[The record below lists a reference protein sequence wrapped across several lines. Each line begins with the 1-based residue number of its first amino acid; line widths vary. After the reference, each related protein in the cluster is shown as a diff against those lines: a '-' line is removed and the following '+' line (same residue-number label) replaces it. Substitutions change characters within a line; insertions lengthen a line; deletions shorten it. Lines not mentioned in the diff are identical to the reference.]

1 MKTLLRGRLLD
12 FHGDPE
18 TDTNTHRWIEDGAIL
33 IEHGRIVAS
42 GPFSDMDGRGARM
55 VDHRPHI
62 LMPGFIDAHIHFPQV
77 QVVASWGEQLL
88 DWLNSYV
95 FPEEGRF
102 CDAAH
107 AQRMAEFIL
116 DEFSRNGTTTALA
129 FGSSH
134 AMSVDALMAA
144 AEARNMCLV
153 AGKTM
158 MDRNAPDSV
167 LDTAQSSYDDS
178 EALIARWHGR
188 GRLAYAITPR
198 FAITSTQGQL
208 EAAGAL
214 AREHPDCIVQT
225 HLSENLA
232 EIAYT
237 LSLYPKAR
245 DYLDIY
251 ESVGL
256 LSPRLHLAHAIHLEE
271 REIER
276 MAESGARAVHCP
288 TSNLFLGS
296 GLFAGRTLEG
306 RGIVSAIA
314 TDIGAGTS
322 YSMLR
327 TLAAAYDVR
336 QLRGD
341 KLGILAGFH
350 KATRG
355 NALALGLAHDI
366 GTLADG
372 SAADIVVLDPAATPA
387 MALRAERARCLED
400 ELFILQT
407 MGDDR
412 AVVETYVAG
421 RALKGGA
428 VDRVEAVS
436 ALPPAP
442 RHADPLP
449 LRRHR

>member
-18 TDTNTHRWIEDGAIL
+18 TQADSHRWIEDGAIL
-33 IEHGRIVAS
+33 IDGGRIVAS
-42 GPFSDMDGRGARM
+42 GLFADMHAGDASI

-62 LMPGFIDAHIHFPQV
+62 MMPGFIDAHIHFPQV

-102 CDAAH
+102 ADETH
-107 AQRMAEFIL
+107 ADRMAGFIL
-116 DEFSRNGTTTALA
+116 DEFARNGTTTALA

-134 AMSVDALMAA
+134 ATSVDALMGAA
-144 AEARNMCLV
+144 QARSMCLI

-158 MDRNAPDSV
+158 MDRNAPETV

-178 EALIARWHGR
+178 KALIARWHGR
-188 GRLAYAITPR
+188 GRLRYAITPR

-208 EAAGAL
+208 DAAGTL
-214 AREHPDCIVQT
+214 AREHPDCLVQT
-225 HLSENLA
+225 HLSENRA
-232 EIAYT
+232 EIDYT
-237 LSLYPKAR
+237 LSLYPGAR

-296 GLFAGRTLEG
+296 GLFAGRTLER

-355 NALALGLAHDI
+355 NALALGLAGEI

-372 SAADIVVLDPAATPA
+372 SAADIVVLNTAATPS
-387 MALRAERARCLED
+387 MAVRAERARNIED

-421 RALKGGA
+421 RGIKG
-428 VDRVEAVS
+428 
-436 ALPPAP
+436 
-442 RHADPLP
+442 
-449 LRRHR
+449 